1 MASRGS
7 KSTSANNPPAEGDA
21 SSGPRD
27 RTPVEGT
34 IGFIGLGRMGSAM
47 AANLAASGCRVI
59 GYVRHPERASALAP
73 LGIQAVS
80 DIAALA
86 DCDFIISM
94 VPDDAAARE
103 VVFGENRPDGNPGL
117 LSVLKA
123 GAVHVSMSTIS
134 PTMSAELAGAHS
146 QHNQGYVAAPVFGN
160 PDAAKAR
167 ELFIVTAGSPS
178 HVERCRPIFDLLG
191 QRTFVLQSDPPGANL
206 VKLAGNAMIANTL
219 EILGETIALV
229 RKRGLDAEQFLDIMT
244 STLFGSRVFKVY
256 GPRIVTQH
264 FQPGFAFPLALKDV
278 RLALAEAEAA
288 AVPMPTVG
296 VVHDRLVTGMAR
308 GYAGMDWSALGR
320 LAAEEAGLDGAR

>member
-7 KSTSANNPPAEGDA
+7 KSTSANNPPAQGEA
-21 SSGPRD
+21 SSGTHD
-27 RTPVEGT
+27 RTPVEGN
-34 IGFIGLGRMGSAM
+34 IGFVGLGRMGSAM
-47 AANLAASGCRVI
+47 AANLAASGCRVT
-59 GYVRHPERASALAP
+59 GYVRHPERVAALAP
-73 LGIQAVS
+73 LGIRAVS

-103 VVFGENRPDGNPGL
+103 VVFGENRPGGHPGL
-117 LSVLKA
+117 LSVLKD

-134 PTMSAELAGAHS
+134 PTTSAELAGAHG

-167 ELFIVTAGSPS
+167 ELFIITAGVPS

-256 GPRIVTQH
+256 GPRIVSQH
-264 FQPGFAFPLALKDV
+264 HQPGFVFPLALKDV
-278 RLALAEAEAA
+278 RLALAEADAA
-288 AVPMPTVG
+288 GVPMPTVSA
-296 VVHDRLVTGMAR
+296 VHDRLVTGVAR